1 MDNVHTEHYTVGI
14 RKANS
19 MDRSDMSRD
28 AKFQI
33 RARPLD
39 LDVIDAAAD
48 RLGKSRSEFVMETAR
63 QRAEDVLR
71 DQSVFYL
78 DDAAWRAFIAE
89 LDKSP
94 ADNPGLKKLFATRAP
109 WAK

>member
-1 MDNVHTEHYTVGI
+1 
-14 RKANS
+14 
-19 MDRSDMSRD
+19 MSRNVRICR
-28 AKFQI
+28 QCLGRSCSTGR

-39 LDVIDAAAD
+39 LDVIDAAAV
-48 RLGKSRSEFVMETAR
+48 RLGKSRLEFVMETAR
-63 QRAEDVLR
+63 QRAEEVLC
-71 DQSVFYL
+71 DQSVFFL
-78 DDAAWRAFIAE
+78 DDAAWRAFATA

>member
-1 MDNVHTEHYTVGI
+1 
-14 RKANS
+14 
-19 MDRSDMSRD
+19 MDRSNVSRD

-78 DDAAWRAFIAE
+78 DDASWQTFTAA
-89 LDKSP
+89 LDKPP
-94 ADNPGLKKLFATRAP
+94 ADNPGLKKLFATKAP
-109 WAK
+109 WVK

>member
-1 MDNVHTEHYTVGI
+1 
-14 RKANS
+14 

-78 DDAAWRAFIAE
+78 DDAAWRAFATA
-89 LDKSP
+89 LDKAP
-94 ADNPGLKKLFATRAP
+94 ADNPGLKKLFATRPP